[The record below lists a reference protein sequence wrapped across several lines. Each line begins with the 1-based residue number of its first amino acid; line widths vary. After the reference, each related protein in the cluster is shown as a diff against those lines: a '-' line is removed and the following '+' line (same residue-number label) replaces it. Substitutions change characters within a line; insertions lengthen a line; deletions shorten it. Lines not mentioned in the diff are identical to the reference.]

1 MWERPR
7 IIQED
12 KAKEG
17 QESLGERTIDEKH
30 GIRGEYSQEK
40 ISLQVSELTAT
51 AAILSV
57 HGNLLHSTLPR

>member
-17 QESLGERTIDEKH
+17 QESLGGRTIDEKH
-30 GIRGEYSQEK
+30 GIRGRYSQEK
-40 ISLQVSELTAT
+40 ISLQVSELRAT
-51 AAILSV
+51 AAILNG
-57 HGNLLHSTLPR
+57 HGNLLHGTLPT

>member
-7 IIQED
+7 VIQDD

-17 QESLGERTIDEKH
+17 QETLVGRTIDEKH

-40 ISLQVSELTAT
+40 ISLQVSELRAT
-51 AAILSV
+51 AAILNV
-57 HGNLLHSTLPR
+57 RGNLLHGTLPR